1 MTLACLRGLLGGA
14 LLLFLFF
21 NQVKKILHKELILK
35 MMIPAFFGVI
45 LNQILFLEGLKRST
59 PLHAAVL
66 ANTIPVFS
74 TLLAVIFGFEKRSG
88 YILFCI
94 ILGSICSSLFI
105 LSSGQVGKS
114 DMLWGDLLIF
124 GNVLSIAVSY
134 IFFKKWV
141 TRVDPRAY
149 TAFALTFAGLFFLSF
164 KAKDVIQFL
173 FILPDHPKLLIY
185 TLYEIFVATSL
196 AYLLNFYAL
205 TKLSVSTVTVF
216 IFIQPIITE
225 YAATLMGQPAGHYS
239 SFEWILFLGI
249 ILSVCLILWEKRK
262 IQRN

>member
-1 MTLACLRGLLGGA
+1 MI
-14 LLLFLFF
+14 LFY
-21 NQVKKILHKELILK
+21 NQVKKILSRDLILK
-35 MMIPAFFGVI
+35 MLVPAFFGVI

-74 TLLAVIFGFEKRSG
+74 TLFAVLFGFEKRSG

-94 ILGSICSSLFI
+94 ILGSVCSSLFV
-105 LSSGQVGKS
+105 LSSGKVGGT

-141 TRVDPRAY
+141 SRVDPRAY

-164 KAKDVIQFL
+164 KAMDVLKFMI
-173 FILPDHPKLLIY
+173 ILPDHPDILVY
-185 TLYEIFVATSL
+185 TFYEIFVATSL

-205 TKLSVSTVTVF
+205 TKLNVSTVTVF
-216 IFIQPIITE
+216 IFIQPLITE
-225 YAATLMGQPAGHYS
+225 YAATLMGQPASQYS
-239 SFEWILFLGI
+239 RFEWLLFLGI
-249 ILSVCLILWEKRK
+249 ILSVCLILWEKRRV
-262 IQRN
+262 QRG